1 MASGDAFPGFSPDFR
16 AALERLS
23 LAPRRPAGGLFAGD
37 ARSRARG
44 RALEFAEH
52 RPYVPGDDPRLV
64 DWRAYSRLD
73 RLYVKQFEEER
84 GRTLTLL
91 VDASASLDWGGSPAG
106 GGGSP
111 AAGWGGESDR
121 EAHKGRFARR
131 LAAAL
136 AWVALSRHD
145 AVRAFLLRDGQALRL
160 PPATSRPAAGALL
173 AELGAVREGGST
185 ELAAAV
191 RASRSGWGAG
201 PLLLLS
207 DLLDP
212 TWAAALDPLA
222 ASGEGVVVQV
232 LAPEEWSPSLGDE
245 VELEDAE
252 TGERRETRLGPL
264 ELAAYRARL
273 EAHLG
278 AVEAACRRL
287 DLRYAALDTG
297 RPLPEIVLR
306 QLVEAGILAG

>member
-1 MASGDAFPGFSPDFR
+1 MASDGSSFPGFSPDFR

-23 LAPRRPAGGLFAGD
+23 LAPSRPARGLFAGD

-52 RPYVPGDDPRLV
+52 RPYVSGDDPRLV
-64 DWRAYSRLD
+64 DWRAYARLD

-84 GRTLTLL
+84 RRTLTLL
-91 VDASASLDWGGSPAG
+91 VDASGSLDWASSAEPGG
-106 GGGSP
+106 
-111 AAGWGGESDR
+111 
-121 EAHKGRFARR
+121 EAHKGLFARR

-136 AWVALSRHD
+136 AWIGLSRHD
-145 AVRAFLLRDGQALRL
+145 AVRAFLLRDGQAFGL
-160 PPATSRPAAGALL
+160 PPATSRPAASALL
-173 AELGAVREGGST
+173 AGLGAAREGGRT
-185 ELAAAV
+185 ELARAV
-191 RASRSGWGAG
+191 AASRAGWGAG
-201 PLLLLS
+201 PVALLS

-212 TWAAALDPLA
+212 TWEEALDILA
-222 ASGEGVVVQV
+222 SSGEGVVLQL

-252 TGERRETRLGPL
+252 TGERRETRLGPV

-278 AVEAACRRL
+278 AIAAACRRL
-287 DLRYAALDTG
+287 GMRYAALDTG
-297 RPLPEIVLR
+297 RPLPDVVLR
-306 QLVEAGILAG
+306 QLVGAGILAG

>member
-1 MASGDAFPGFSPDFR
+1 MANGGAFPGFSPDFR

-23 LAPRRPAGGLFAGD
+23 LAARRPARGLFAGD
-37 ARSRARG
+37 ARSRSRG
-44 RALEFAEH
+44 RALEFADH

-64 DWRAYSRLD
+64 DWRAFARLD

-84 GRTLTLL
+84 RRTLTLL
-91 VDASASLDWGGSPAG
+91 VDASGSLDWGAES
-106 GGGSP
+106 
-111 AAGWGGESDR
+111 GE
-121 EAHKGRFARR
+121 EAHKGVFARR

-136 AWVALSRHD
+136 AWVGLSRHD
-145 AVRAFLLRDGQALRL
+145 AVRAFLLRDGQAHRL

-173 AELGAVREGGST
+173 AGLGAAGEDGRT

-201 PLLLLS
+201 PVVLLS

-212 TWAAALDPLA
+212 TWAAALEPVA
-222 ASGEGVVVQV
+222 ASGEGVVLQV

-278 AVEAACRRL
+278 AIGAECRRL
-287 DLRYAALDTG
+287 DVRYAAIDTG
-297 RPLPEIVLR
+297 RPLPEVVLR
-306 QLVEAGILAG
+306 QLVKAGVLAG

>member
-1 MASGDAFPGFSPDFR
+1 VFPGFSTELR

-23 LAPRRPAGGLFAGD
+23 LAGRRPARGLFAGD

-52 RPYVPGDDPRLV
+52 RTYVPGDDPRLV
-64 DWRAYSRLD
+64 DWRAYARLD

-91 VDASASLDWGGSPAG
+91 VDASASLDWGGPPGDG
-106 GGGSP
+106 GDGGP
-111 AAGWGGESDR
+111 DGD
-121 EAHKGRFARR
+121 AHKGRFARR

-136 AWVALSRHD
+136 VWVGLSRHD
-145 AVRAFLLRDGQALRL
+145 AVRVFLLRDGQAVPL
-160 PPATSRPAAGALL
+160 PPATSRPGAGALL
-173 AELGAVREGGST
+173 AGLGAVRESGRT

-191 RASRSGWGAG
+191 SASRAGWGAG
-201 PLLLLS
+201 PVVLLS

-212 TWAAALDPLA
+212 TWPEALAPLA
-222 ASGEGVVVQV
+222 AGGEGVVLQV

-252 TGERRETRLGPL
+252 SGERRETRLGPS
-264 ELAAYRARL
+264 ELAAYRERL

-278 AVEAACRRL
+278 AIEAECRRL
-287 DLRYAALDTG
+287 ELPYAALDTG
-297 RPLPEIVLR
+297 RPLAEVVLR
-306 QLVEAGILAG
+306 RLVEAGVLVG